1 MSAQR
6 ERINAFYKDNLHN
19 KNHRV
24 ILDKERLTIERPY
37 ILLGV
42 LLVMFLSLIG
52 LLAIAGIRLHRAT
65 VGTAEIQS
73 RLNTNIEL
81 TESID
86 HQTKDVLTPLFK
98 IIGDEVGIRIPQK
111 FSDLVKFISDK
122 IKFLNPDREYD
133 FRDLRWCMNPP
144 ERVKINFDQF
154 CEYKAAVKSVEHI
167 FESSLNRSERLR
179 LLTLG
184 PGTGCLGRAV
194 TRAQFSELT
203 LTLMDLD
210 LEMKHNV
217 SSVFTVVE
225 EGLFGRTYTVW
236 RSDNG
241 KPSTSPGIGHF
252 LRVFE
257 IGLVRDLELGAP
269 IFHMTNY
276 LTVNMSDDY
285 RSCLLAVGELK
296 LTALC
301 TPSETVTL
309 SERGVPKI
317 EPLVVVILNLAGPT
331 LGGELYSVLPT
342 SDPTVEKLY
351 LSSHRGIIKDN
362 EANWVVPS
370 TDVRDLQN
378 KGECLVEACKTR
390 PPSFCNGT
398 GIGPWSEGRIPA
410 YGVIRVSLDLAS
422 DPGVVI
428 TSVFGPLIPHL
439 SGMDLYNNP
448 FSRAAWLAVPPY
460 EQSFLGMINTIGFPD
475 RVEVM
480 PHILTTEIRGPRG
493 RCHVPIE
500 LSRRIDDDI
509 KIGSNMVV
517 LPTKDLRYITATY
530 DVSRRKHAIV
540 YYIYDTGRSSSY
552 FYPVRLN
559 FRGNPLSLRIECF
572 PWYHK
577 VWCYHDCLIYNT
589 ITNEEVHT
597 RGLTGIEV
605 TCNPV

>member
-6 ERINAFYKDNLHN
+6 ERINAFYKDTPHN

-24 ILDKERLTIERPY
+24 TLDKERLTIERPY

-65 VGTAEIQS
+65 VGTAEIQG

-98 IIGDEVGIRIPQK
+98 IIGDEVGIRIPQR

-122 IKFLNPDREYD
+122 IKFFNPDREYD

-144 ERVKINFDQF
+144 ERVKIDFDQF
-154 CEYKAAVKSVEHI
+154 CEYKAADKSIEHI
-167 FESSLNRSERLR
+167 FELPLNRSKELR
-179 LLTLG
+179 SLTLG
-184 PGTGCLGRAV
+184 PGTGCPGRAV

-203 LTLMDLD
+203 LTLLDLD
-210 LEMKHNV
+210 LNMKHNV
-217 SSVFTVVE
+217 SSVFTIVG

-236 RSDNG
+236 RSYAGNL
-241 KPSTSPGIGHF
+241 STASGLGHF

-257 IGLVRDLELGAP
+257 IGLVRDFGLSAP
-269 IFHMTNY
+269 VFHMTNY

-301 TPSETVTL
+301 THSETVTL
-309 SERGVPKI
+309 SERGVPKR
-317 EPLVVVILNLAGPT
+317 EPLAVVILNLAGPT
-331 LGGELYSVLPT
+331 LGGELYSILPS
-342 SDPTVEKLY
+342 SDLMVEKLY
-351 LSSHRGIIKDN
+351 FSSNRGIIKDN

-398 GIGPWSEGRIPA
+398 GLGPWSEGRIPA
-410 YGVIRVSLDLAS
+410 YGVIRVSLDVAS
-422 DPGVVI
+422 DPDVVI

-448 FSRAAWLAVPPY
+448 FSRAVWLAVPPY
-460 EQSFLGMINTIGFPD
+460 KQSFLGMINTIAFPS
-475 RVEVM
+475 RAEVM
-480 PHILTTEIRGPRG
+480 PHILTTEIRGLRG

-500 LSRRIDDDI
+500 LSRKTDDDI

-530 DVSRRKHAIV
+530 DVSRSDHAIV

-552 FYPVRLN
+552 FFPARLKLK
-559 FRGNPLSLRIECF
+559 GNPLSMRIECF
-572 PWYHK
+572 PWHHK

-589 ITNEEVHT
+589 TTNEEVHT

>member
-6 ERINAFYKDNLHN
+6 ERINAFYKDTPHN

-24 ILDKERLTIERPY
+24 TLDKERLTIERPY

-65 VGTAEIQS
+65 VGTAEIQG

-98 IIGDEVGIRIPQK
+98 IIGDEVGIRIPQR

-122 IKFLNPDREYD
+122 IKFFNPDREYD

-144 ERVKINFDQF
+144 ERVKIDFDQF
-154 CEYKAAVKSVEHI
+154 CEYKAADKSIEHI
-167 FESSLNRSERLR
+167 FELPLNRSKELR
-179 LLTLG
+179 SLTLG
-184 PGTGCLGRAV
+184 PGTGCPGRAV

-203 LTLMDLD
+203 LTLLDLD
-210 LEMKHNV
+210 LNMKHNV
-217 SSVFTVVE
+217 SSVFTIVG

-236 RSDNG
+236 RSYAGNL
-241 KPSTSPGIGHF
+241 STASGLGHF

-257 IGLVRDLELGAP
+257 IGLVRDFGLSAP
-269 IFHMTNY
+269 VFHMTNY

-301 TPSETVTL
+301 THSETVTL
-309 SERGVPKI
+309 SERGVPKR
-317 EPLVVVILNLAGPT
+317 EPLAVVILNLAGPT
-331 LGGELYSVLPT
+331 LGGELYSILPS
-342 SDPTVEKLY
+342 SDLMVEKLY
-351 LSSHRGIIKDN
+351 FSSNRGIIKDN

-390 PPSFCNGT
+390 LPSFCNGT
-398 GIGPWSEGRIPA
+398 GLGPWSEGRIPA
-410 YGVIRVSLDLAS
+410 YGVIRVSLDVAS
-422 DPGVVI
+422 DPDVVI

-448 FSRAAWLAVPPY
+448 FSRAVWLAVPPY
-460 EQSFLGMINTIGFPD
+460 KQSFLGMINTIAFPS
-475 RVEVM
+475 RAEVM
-480 PHILTTEIRGPRG
+480 PHILTTEIRGLRG

-500 LSRRIDDDI
+500 LSRKTDDDI

-530 DVSRRKHAIV
+530 DVSRSDHAIV

-552 FYPVRLN
+552 FFPARLKLK
-559 FRGNPLSLRIECF
+559 GNPLSMRIECF
-572 PWYHK
+572 PWHHK
-577 VWCYHDCLIYNT
+577 VWCYHDCLLYNT
-589 ITNEEVHT
+589 TTNEEVHT

>member
-6 ERINAFYKDNLHN
+6 ERINAFYKDTPHN

-24 ILDKERLTIERPY
+24 TLDKERLTIERPY

-65 VGTAEIQS
+65 VGTAEIQG

-98 IIGDEVGIRIPQK
+98 IIGDEVGIRIPQR

-144 ERVKINFDQF
+144 ERVKIDFDQF
-154 CEYKAAVKSVEHI
+154 CEYKAADKSIEHI
-167 FESSLNRSERLR
+167 FELPLNRSKELR
-179 LLTLG
+179 SLTLG
-184 PGTGCLGRAV
+184 PGTGCPGRAV

-203 LTLMDLD
+203 LTLLDLD
-210 LEMKHNV
+210 LNMKHNV
-217 SSVFTVVE
+217 SSVFTIVG

-236 RSDNG
+236 RSYAGNL
-241 KPSTSPGIGHF
+241 STASGLGHF

-257 IGLVRDLELGAP
+257 IGLVRDFGLSAP
-269 IFHMTNY
+269 VFHMTNY

-301 TPSETVTL
+301 THSETVTL
-309 SERGVPKI
+309 SERGVPKR
-317 EPLVVVILNLAGPT
+317 EPLAVVILNLAGPT
-331 LGGELYSVLPT
+331 LGGELYSILPA
-342 SDPTVEKLY
+342 SDLMVEKLY
-351 LSSHRGIIKDN
+351 FSSNRGIIKDN

-370 TDVRDLQN
+370 TDVRDLQT

-398 GIGPWSEGRIPA
+398 ELGPWSEGRIPA
-410 YGVIRVSLDLAS
+410 YGVIRVSLDVAS
-422 DPGVVI
+422 DPDVVI

-448 FSRAAWLAVPPY
+448 FSRAVWLAVPPY
-460 EQSFLGMINTIGFPD
+460 KQSFLGMINTIAFPS
-475 RVEVM
+475 RAEVM
-480 PHILTTEIRGPRG
+480 PHILTTEIRGLRG

-530 DVSRRKHAIV
+530 DVSRSDHAIV

-552 FYPVRLN
+552 FFPARLKLK
-559 FRGNPLSLRIECF
+559 GNPLSMRIECF
-572 PWYHK
+572 PWHHK

-589 ITNEEVHT
+589 TTNEEVHT